1 MALPRPRSI
10 FDAAPPP
17 ATASTGVAIA
27 YPESYRRILGI
38 AVHGRPNGPHQLIMR
53 GVGDQ
58 ENEDIVDAAT
68 TLSKRMMDW
77 LKDNTMIVVDGGVIY
92 GHGPPLMTDIVGDGP
107 VPQFGGPIDVNG
119 SILTAKIEQKRN
131 PQLRQQGDP
140 LVIYRKRIYLQRP
153 GTRPMEVIPVTMG
166 RGWL

>member
-10 FDAAPPP
+10 FDSAPP

-58 ENEDIVDAAT
+58 DNEDIVDAAT
-68 TLSKRMMDW
+68 SLSKQMTDW
-77 LKDNTMIVVDGGVIY
+77 LKANTMIVVDGGVIY
-92 GHGPPLMTDIVGDGP
+92 GHGPPTMADVVGDGP
-107 VPQFGGPIDVNG
+107 APKFGPIDVNG
-119 SILTAKIEQKRN
+119 SILTGKIEQKRN
-131 PQLRQQGDP
+131 PRMRMQGDP
-140 LVIYRKRIYLQRP
+140 ICIYYKRVYLQRP
-153 GTRPMEVIPVTMG
+153 GTRPMETAPVTMS

>member
-10 FDAAPPP
+10 FDSAPP

-27 YPESYRRILGI
+27 YPESYRRVLGI
-38 AVHGRPNGPHQLIMR
+38 AVHGRPNGPHQLFMR

-68 TLSKRMMDW
+68 DLSKQISNWMKAN
-77 LKDNTMIVVDGGVIY
+77 LVFVVDGGVIY
-92 GHGPPLMTDIVGDGP
+92 GHSPTLADVVGDGP
-107 VPQFGGPIDVNG
+107 GPQFGPIDVNG
-119 SILTAKIEQKRN
+119 NVLTGKIEQKRN
-131 PQLRQQGDP
+131 PNMRVQGDP
-140 LVIYRKRIYLQRP
+140 LVVYRKRIYLQRP
-153 GTRPMEVIPVTMG
+153 GTRPMEVTPVTMG